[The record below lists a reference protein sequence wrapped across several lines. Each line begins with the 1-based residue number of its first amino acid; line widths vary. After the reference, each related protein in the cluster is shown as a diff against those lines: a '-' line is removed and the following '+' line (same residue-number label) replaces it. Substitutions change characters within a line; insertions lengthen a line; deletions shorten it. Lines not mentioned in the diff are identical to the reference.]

1 MSLLVV
7 GSVAL
12 DSVTTP
18 YGTRDAVLGG
28 AASYFSCAASLFT
41 KVSLVGVVGEDFPAE
56 HLATFSERGI
66 DLRGLER
73 RLGEKT
79 FRWSG
84 SYAGKMDVATTRR
97 TDLNVLA
104 SFRPEL
110 PAELRAHP
118 FVFLANGDPVTQ
130 DHVLDQLTGRRF
142 VLLDTMNLW
151 ISQASD
157 QLARVTRRVDGL
169 VLNDDEARA
178 LAGEHNLIRAIGKL
192 AKQGIRT
199 LVVKKGEHGAIL
211 LHEGAMFA
219 LPAYPLEDV
228 RDPTGAGDTFAAG
241 FMGHL
246 ARTGDLSWKNLK
258 LALAYGT
265 IVASYTV
272 EAFSLDRLLEITPD
286 DVERRLEAFLS
297 FVAM

>member
-18 YGTRDAVLGG
+18 YGTREEVLGG

-41 KVSLVGVVGEDFPAE
+41 KVSLVGVIGEDFPGA
-56 HLATFSERGI
+56 HLKTFEERGV
-66 DLRGLER
+66 DLSGLER
-73 RLGEKT
+73 RPGGKT
-79 FRWSG
+79 FRWAG
-84 SYAGKMDVATTRR
+84 SYAGKMDVATTLR

-104 SFRPEL
+104 SFRPTL
-110 PAELRAHP
+110 PPALRAHP

-130 DHVLDQLTGRRF
+130 LHVMDQLTARRF

-151 ISQASD
+151 IAQSSGD
-157 QLARVTRRVDGL
+157 LAAVVERVDGL

-178 LAGEHNLIRAIGKL
+178 LAGDDNLIRAMGKL
-192 AKQGIRT
+192 AARGIRT
-199 LVVKKGEHGAIL
+199 LVVKKGEHGSIL
-211 LHEGAMFA
+211 LHDGALFA
-219 LPAYPLEDV
+219 LPAYPLEEV

-246 ARTGDLSWKNLK
+246 AATGDLSWKNLK
-258 LALAYGT
+258 MALAYGT
-265 IVASYTV
+265 IVASFTV
-272 EAFSLDRLLEITPD
+272 EAFSLDRVLSITKE
-286 DVERRLEAFLS
+286 DVDRRLDAFLA
-297 FVAM
+297 FVRF

>member
-18 YGTRDAVLGG
+18 FGDRESVLGG
-28 AASYFSCAASLFT
+28 AASYFSCAASMFT
-41 KVSLVGVVGEDFPAE
+41 PVSLVGVVGDDFPDT
-56 HLATFSERGI
+56 HLKTFAGRGI
-66 DLRGLER
+66 DLSGLER
-73 RLGEKT
+73 RTGGKT

-104 SFRPEL
+104 SFRPDL
-110 PAELRAHP
+110 PPALRAHP

-130 DHVLDQLTGRRF
+130 HHVLDQLTARKF

-151 ISQASD
+151 IAESREN
-157 QLARVTRRVDGL
+157 LAKVLSRVDGL

-178 LAGEHNLIRAIGKL
+178 LAGDSNLISAMGRL
-192 AKQGIRT
+192 ARQGIRT
-199 LVVKKGEHGAIL
+199 LVVKKGEHGSIL
-211 LHEGAMFA
+211 LHQGNMFA
-219 LPAYPLEDV
+219 LPAYPLEEV

-246 ARTGDLSWKNLK
+246 ARTQDLSWRNLK
-258 LALAYGT
+258 MALAYGT
-265 IVASYTV
+265 IVASFTV
-272 EAFSLDRLLEITPD
+272 EAFSLDKLLEIKLA
-286 DVERRLEAFLS
+286 DVDRRLAAFLS
-297 FVAM
+297 FVTF